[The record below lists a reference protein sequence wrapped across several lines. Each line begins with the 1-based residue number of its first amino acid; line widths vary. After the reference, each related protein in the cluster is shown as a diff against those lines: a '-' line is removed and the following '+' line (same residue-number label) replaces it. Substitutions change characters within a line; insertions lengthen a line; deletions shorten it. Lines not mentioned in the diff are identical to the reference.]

1 MDSTMRHSIEK
12 IHVTNTS
19 NKSSSFTI
27 NLDGKNLIITGNN
40 GSGKTVFLNKMFSI
54 LKDVIISTGNDYQIE
69 FIKSEIERHSH
80 TLANLSPGDG
90 NYRFKKEKVLE
101 LTEKLEKRKMFDI
114 TFRNI
119 SELKKSYHEKKSIVR
134 FFEATRQAKIS
145 SDGKITSLD
154 SLSNEYSTY
163 NLQNDSGVFFERY
176 LVTTWNYALLQR
188 GLNKIHEADRVE
200 KWISEIKNDLQQLFE
215 DPSLTLEFD
224 VESLR
229 IYIEQDGKDRYRLDQ
244 LSSGFSSILSVYA
257 DLLIRVELG
266 NIERKDITGI
276 VLIDEIDAHLHVTL
290 QKKVFSFFKE
300 AFPNVQFIISTHS
313 PFVVQSVSDAVI
325 FNLTTLE
332 EMEDLSLYSYTSII
346 RGLLGEKSTSHLLQ
360 EKIEALANLVK
371 SGDFNDIDY
380 LEIMSD
386 LEPYINDMDL
396 RSKSIILS
404 AKNKFIEKQQG

>member
-1 MDSTMRHSIEK
+1 MGSAMKYSIEK
-12 IHVTNTS
+12 INVKNVS
-19 NKSSSFTI
+19 NSSSSFTI
-27 NLDGKNLIITGNN
+27 DLDGKNLIITGNN
-40 GSGKTVFLNKMFSI
+40 GSGKTVFLNKIFK
-54 LKDVIISTGNDYQIE
+54 LLDDTIISTGNEHQIE
-69 FIKSEIERHSH
+69 FIESQIELHRSY
-80 TLANLSPGDG
+80 LVKLNPGDSDYQ
-90 NYRFKKEKVLE
+90 YRKRTVLE
-101 LTEKLEKRKMFDI
+101 LTEKLEQRKIFDI
-114 TFRNI
+114 VFYDIN
-119 SELKKSYHEKKSIVR
+119 ELKKSYHEKKSIIR
-134 FFEATRQAKIS
+134 FFAATRQAKIS

-154 SLSNEYSTY
+154 SLSSEYNTY
-163 NLQNDSGVFFERY
+163 NLQSDSGIFFERY

-188 GLNKIHEADRVE
+188 GLNKTHEADRVE
-200 KWISEIKNDLQQLFE
+200 KWISKIKNDLQQLFE
-215 DPSLTLEFD
+215 DPSLTLDFD

-266 NIERKDITGI
+266 NIERKDISGV

-300 AFPNVQFIISTHS
+300 SFPNVQFIISTHS

-332 EMEDLSLYSYTSII
+332 QMEDLSLYSYTSII
-346 RGLLGEKSTSHLLQ
+346 KGLLGEKSTSHLLQ
-360 EKIEALANLVK
+360 EKIDALSNLVK
-371 SGDFNDIDY
+371 NDNFNDFDY
-380 LEIMSD
+380 SEIMSD
-386 LEPYINDMDL
+386 LEPHINDMDF